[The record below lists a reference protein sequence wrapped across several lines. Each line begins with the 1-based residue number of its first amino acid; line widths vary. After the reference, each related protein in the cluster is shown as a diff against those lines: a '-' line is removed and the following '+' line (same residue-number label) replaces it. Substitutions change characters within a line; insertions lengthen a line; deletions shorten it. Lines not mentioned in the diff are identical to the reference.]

1 MSISLKKY
9 AAIDIGSNAVRLL
22 ISDVIEHSGTTQFK
36 KSELVRVPI
45 RLGSDVFL
53 KNHISDFN
61 IKRLSD
67 TLKAFYLLMR
77 VNGVVA
83 YKACATSAMRE
94 ANNAPAI
101 VETIF
106 NETGVR
112 IDIIDGQTEAKIIAA
127 TDLNDILDPKKTYL
141 YVDVGG
147 GSTEFSILE
156 GLNKI
161 LSKSFKIGT
170 VRLINNKVID
180 STWMNLKKWIKTNTR
195 NYDDIIVL
203 GSGGNINKLFKMS
216 NKKPLTVLKINYL
229 ETKVEE
235 LSTLSYEDRILK
247 LGLKPDR
254 ADVILPATRLFLNAM
269 KWSGAKS
276 LLEPKIGL
284 SDGIIKSIYAKKISS
299 SQI

>member
-1 MSISLKKY
+1 M
-9 AAIDIGSNAVRLL
+9 
-22 ISDVIEHSGTTQFK
+22 
-36 KSELVRVPI
+36 VRVPI

-61 IKRLSD
+61 IKRQSD

-77 VNGVVA
+77 TNGVVA

-161 LSKSFKIGT
+161 LSKSFKLGT
-170 VRLINNKVID
+170 VRLINNKVTD

-235 LSTLSYEDRILK
+235 LSRLSYEDRILK

-276 LLEPKIGL
+276 LLVPKIGL
-284 SDGIIKSIYAKKISS
+284 SDGIIKSIYAKTISF